1 MQNFGGGKKQKLLNK
16 FSSPSATL
24 STDSRD
30 GTWKHLRTFWEKYFG
45 DSWILIKRVLPFWKL
60 SGILLR
66 QMEKH
71 CREIRSPWLLHK
83 PAERNFL
90 SLRRLKRE
98 EGESNRTSAYS
109 WKSRSGSLDQEQIP
123 TDFSFEYDFLCVCSF
138 EDCLSYVCCFCL
150 PNSKTKTK
158 HENTGV
164 GWK

>member
-1 MQNFGGGKKQKLLNK
+1 MKTQNIKEMSRRQIKNVTCFSHWRIWIDTRSRSIPTLNINFHIKTHTDLSWSKMQNFGGGKKQKLLNT

-24 STDSRD
+24 STESRD
-30 GTWKHLRTFWEKYFG
+30 GTWKYLRTFWEKYFG

-90 SLRRLKRE
+90 SLLFNTKIEERR
-98 EGESNRTSAYS
+98 G
-109 WKSRSGSLDQEQIP
+109 GI
-123 TDFSFEYDFLCVCSF
+123 
-138 EDCLSYVCCFCL
+138 
-150 PNSKTKTK
+150 
-158 HENTGV
+158 
-164 GWK
+164 